1 MSEINVLI
9 VDDHPVV
16 CKGIRN
22 LLEPAVGVKVAG
34 EAHTGAEALQMV
46 KALKPDVVLLDMRLP
61 DMTGIEIIKEI
72 YASGNTTRILGLS
85 SYNDREFISQ
95 LLNHG
100 ASGYLLKDEM
110 PDQILE
116 AIRGVAHGESGWVS
130 RKVAAMLSQIILRE
144 KEGGG
149 TDLTPRELD
158 VLSRIVQ
165 GYTNRQVA
173 DELKLSVR
181 TVEGYRANLTEK
193 LGLHNRADLVRYA
206 REHGY
211 LRNGEPAKMR
221 SRTTEPVADAPG
233 SDEEFRRREKICKRG
248 GRFVARRVP
257 SRPRAHP
264 AGSPPAVG
272 GVGHD

>member
-1 MSEINVLI
+1 MPEINVLI

-22 LLEPAVGVKVAG
+22 LLEPAMGVKVAG

-72 YASGNTTRILGLS
+72 YATGSTTRILGLS

-158 VLSRIVQ
+158 VLSMVVN
-165 GYTNRQVA
+165 GKTNDQIGVS
-173 DELKLSVR
+173 LGISVK
-181 TVEGYRANLTEK
+181 TVENH
-193 LGLHNRADLVRYA
+193 LHTIFRKMGVVSRVEAAVMAVRESLV
-206 REHGY
+206 
-211 LRNGEPAKMR
+211 
-221 SRTTEPVADAPG
+221 
-233 SDEEFRRREKICKRG
+233 
-248 GRFVARRVP
+248 
-257 SRPRAHP
+257 
-264 AGSPPAVG
+264 
-272 GVGHD
+272 